1 MCLYIVFLSSGLG
14 EFETG
19 LLNTPA
25 CSQLAACSGRCGG
38 RGGEGEVQESWDL

>member
-25 CSQLAACSGRCGG
+25 CSQLAACVVGVGG
-38 RGGEGEVQESWDL
+38 GGGVRQR